1 MRQYLI
7 MAVRLK
13 YRNSAAEGW
22 TSAVSLCVLER
33 KEQRREMGE
42 NITKTNV
49 TDMMHKIFE
58 SERMGYAYF
67 YPRDGGYRQEF
78 LISTTPENM
87 ANFLGSH
94 FYGAEK
100 MVITDICD

>member
-1 MRQYLI
+1 
-7 MAVRLK
+7 
-13 YRNSAAEGW
+13 
-22 TSAVSLCVLER
+22 
-33 KEQRREMGE
+33 MGE